1 MDPQQGSSNSPV
13 QGTAP
18 TPPPVEAGALDRLL
32 RLFTNVQAGESGT
45 VLLMF
50 VNVFLLLVSYYILR
64 TIREPL
70 ILQSGAEVK
79 SYASA
84 GQALVLLGF
93 VPLYGWFASKVDR
106 IRLIFGFILFFIV
119 NIEMF
124 SAGGLAGVSHLGVA
138 FYIWVG
144 IFSLATIAQFWSYA
158 NDLYK
163 REAGERLFAFIFLG
177 ASLGA
182 PVGAKIAELLFA
194 RGMGPYQ
201 MMHVSAALLCVH
213 LFLYW
218 IVDRREARRHGRS
231 EGAAAPLTAAAGGF
245 KLVFASPYLRLVAL
259 LILILNVVNTLGNYI
274 VDRTVVAA
282 AHAAMAADP
291 SLTREA
297 FFGAFY
303 GNYAFYFTTLG
314 LFLQAFVVSRIVRYL
329 GLAGVILALPLVA
342 LGAYG
347 LIAAGAGLAIIRW
360 GKIAENATDYSVM
373 NTGRQLLWLPT
384 TRDEKYK
391 AKQAVDTFFVRT
403 GDVLQ
408 AVVVF
413 VGTTWLGLGAPGFAL
428 TNVVLVCLW
437 LGVAFLLLRQH
448 GRMVRHEQT

>member
-1 MDPQQGSSNSPV
+1 MDPQRESESGP
-13 QGTAP
+13 
-18 TPPPVEAGALDRLL
+18 LDRLL
-32 RLFTNVQAGESGT
+32 RPFADVRAGESGT

-50 VNVFLLLVSYYILR
+50 LNLFLLLVGYYILR

-70 ILQSGAEVK
+70 ILASGAEVK

-93 VPLYGWFASKVDR
+93 VPLYGWFSSQVDR
-106 IRLIFGFILFFIV
+106 MKLIMGFILFFV
-119 NIEMF
+119 VCIELF
-124 SAGGLAGVSHLGVA
+124 SVGGLAGVPYLGVV

-158 NDLYK
+158 NDVYK

-194 RGMGPYQ
+194 RGVGPFTI
-201 MMHVSAALLCVH
+201 MHVSAALLGVH

-218 IVDRREARRHGRS
+218 VIDRREARRHGQS
-231 EGAAAPLTAAAGGF
+231 EVAAAPLDAAAGGF

-259 LILILNVVNTLGNYI
+259 LILILNIVNTLGNYI

-282 AHAAMAADP
+282 AHTAMAADP

-297 FFGAFY
+297 FLGAFY

-314 LFLQAFVVSRIVRYL
+314 LLIQAFLVSRIVKHL
-329 GLAGVILALPLVA
+329 GIAGVILALPLVA

-347 LIAAGAGLAIIRW
+347 LIAAGAGLSIIRW

-384 TRDEKYK
+384 SREEKYK
-391 AKQAVDTFFVRT
+391 AKQAIDTFFVRA

-448 GRMVRHEQT
+448 ARMVGQEER